1 MTTTDALLII
11 NANTLNLTL
20 ERNRLRAAL
29 AALLLYAEQAPADV
43 RAQAQAALE

>member
-1 MTTTDALLII
+1 MTTTDALLVI

-29 AALLLYAEQAPADV
+29 LTLLLYAEEAPDDV
-43 RAQAQAALE
+43 RAQAKAALE

>member
-11 NANTLNLTL
+11 NANTLSLTL
-20 ERNRLRAAL
+20 ERNHLRAAL
-29 AALLLYAEQAPADV
+29 AALLLYADEAPDEV